1 MNQSEKFQRV
11 KRSKFRWRRS
21 RRFGFSR
28 RWPETGCFGRFSGP
42 RGPKWV
48 LHFLTLTQK
57 ERRAGRAGCTQA
69 TLFPYDCGVSSAKTP
84 FGPVSG
90 AHGPKRVTGNGRK
103 WPSATGRKAVAGPCM
118 NQSEKFQWVKRSKF
132 RWLRARLSRLFPWVA
147 PKGPFWPFFG
157 PRGVWGRSENADLAA
172 TRKLLLEMG
181 PTQLD
186 Y

>member
-28 RWPETGCFGRFSGP
+28 RWPETGRFGRFSGP
-42 RGPKWV
+42 RGPKWEN
-48 LHFLTLTQK
+48 HFLHLTQK

-103 WPSATGRKAVAGPCM
+103 RPSATGRKAVAGAFM
-118 NQSEKFQWVKRSKF
+118 NQSGKLQRVKRSKF
-132 RWLRARLSRLFPWVA
+132 RWLRARLSRFSRGWPQ
-147 PKGPFWPFFG
+147 KGPFGPFLGPGGSGADPKTPIWP
-157 PRGVWGRSENADLAA
+157 PRENCCW
-172 TRKLLLEMG
+172 KWVQ
-181 PTQLD
+181 PN
-186 Y
+186 